1 MFQVRAKHLFFNTN
15 HILTSP
21 ALQPRKHLRSP
32 CFPYTFPVVCLL
44 HLEFQGASRDATWNE
59 CTTGGDLQHARGL
72 AAVSFE
78 DIVFRIWMNHGI
90 MAWYSQLHWA
100 SESHHLDSLL
110 LVICSMLFALC
121 HQPTV
126 SARSGR
132 NPAVREC
139 SDLPQEFQIWLRQ
152 WLAWRYLLGLTFMVS
167 SSFDIGLEKE
177 SSKHL
182 NREREREQER
192 DWVYPSPIFFMKYTI
207 PGIHTLTPMIRL
219 SFIIQCRGWHLGF
232 QFFCSL
238 AKNAWVE
245 HAPST
250 VTHHRSL
257 MGTID
262 KLRQPAEPSRMG
274 KWSVAWRDVSFLKY
288 FCIYV
293 SILRYTQHV
302 DFKGQDTKTSC
313 TDIFDGFWLTL
324 QRTQGGAERVV
335 LIS

>member
-182 NREREREQER
+182 NRERESKRERLSVPIANFFHEIYHPWHPYIDTYDTPQLYHTMPRMTPRISVFLFTGKER
-192 DWVYPSPIFFMKYTI
+192 MGWTCTLYRDASQVPYGHHWQATAACGTQSHGQMVSRMEGRVLFKIFLHICFNSE
-207 PGIHTLTPMIRL
+207 IHTT
-219 SFIIQCRGWHLGF
+219 CRF
-232 QFFCSL
+232 QRPGH
-238 AKNAWVE
+238 E
-245 HAPST
+245 
-250 VTHHRSL
+250 
-257 MGTID
+257 D
-262 KLRQPAEPSRMG
+262 
-274 KWSVAWRDVSFLKY
+274 
-288 FCIYV
+288 
-293 SILRYTQHV
+293 
-302 DFKGQDTKTSC
+302 
-313 TDIFDGFWLTL
+313 
-324 QRTQGGAERVV
+324 
-335 LIS
+335 